1 MGIHPRN
8 VRQNSKYKQHLTEKF
23 DAETEERSV
32 PRQGLAAGLAVDVA
46 ALDVAAELAV
56 ESDGQGWFLEP
67 PPPRR

>member
-1 MGIHPRN
+1 MGIHRGN
-8 VRQNSKYKQHLTEKF
+8 ARQNNKYIQHLTESF
-23 DAETEERSV
+23 DAETEERSG